1 MNILIPLLLTAAQ
14 ADKLPPA
21 NPLPPPGA
29 EEAEVLATVNALHAA
44 VSARDQAAGLA
55 QLRPDGTATVL
66 MEKPDGTR
74 TVRSVKLTTY
84 ADATPGPERY
94 EERMINPAVEID
106 GGMALVWGRY
116 TFAIDGTV
124 RHCGYQ
130 HLDLVRDGER
140 WKVQNITWS
149 VRTTGCEG

>member
-1 MNILIPLLLTAAQ
+1 MLIPLLLLAAQ

-21 NPLPPPGA
+21 KPLPPPA
-29 EEAEVLATVNALHAA
+29 SEEAEVLATVTALHAA

-55 QLRPDGTATVL
+55 QLRPEGTATVL

-74 TVRSVKLTTY
+74 TVRSVKLSTY

-130 HLDLVRDGER
+130 HLDLVRDSGR

>member
-1 MNILIPLLLTAAQ
+1 VHILLPLLLAAGQ

-21 NPLPPPGA
+21 NPLPPPGG

-74 TVRSVKLTTY
+74 TIRSVKLATY

-116 TFAIDGTV
+116 TFAIDGAV

-130 HLDLVRDGER
+130 HLDLVRDEGR

>member
-1 MNILIPLLLTAAQ
+1 MILALLLAAAQ
-14 ADKLPPA
+14 MDKRPA
-21 NPLPPPGA
+21 ETLPPPTSD
-29 EEAEVLATVNALHAA
+29 EAEVLAAVNALHAA

-55 QLRPDGTATVL
+55 QLRPDGTATEL
-66 MEKPDGTR
+66 MERSDGTR
-74 TVRSVKLTTY
+74 TVRSVKLATY

-94 EERMINPAVEID
+94 EERMINPAVEVE

-130 HLDLVRDGER
+130 HVDLVRDGGR

-149 VRTTGCEG
+149 VRTTSCDG